1 MDSLNFSSIENIPGI
16 NAKAIFKVDSSAVFK
31 EDAEMITPV
40 PVGEHLSYMPWGGDN
55 MLPYNIVIAANI
67 FLLHSIELWK
77 FIGFSVGG
85 MVIMCAAILYAEYRK
100 WL

>member
-55 MLPYNIVIAANI
+55 MLPYNII
-67 FLLHSIELWK
+67 
-77 FIGFSVGG
+77 
-85 MVIMCAAILYAEYRK
+85 ILS
-100 WL
+100 LCIV